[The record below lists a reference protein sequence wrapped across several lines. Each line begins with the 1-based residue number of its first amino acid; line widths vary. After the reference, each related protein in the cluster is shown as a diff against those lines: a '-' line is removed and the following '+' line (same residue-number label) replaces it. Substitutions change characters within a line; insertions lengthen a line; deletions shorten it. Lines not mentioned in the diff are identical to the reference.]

1 MAVFVH
7 TFAAMNILEKIL
19 EVCNNSDWLFDS
31 LSDYISNNGTSYPLL
46 TFQLPAETG
55 YDSLYLTEQQFI
67 FVNNAW
73 VKVSLPFLVELNKKP

>member
-1 MAVFVH
+1 MIFVH

-19 EVCNNSDWLFDS
+19 EVCNNSDWLFDH